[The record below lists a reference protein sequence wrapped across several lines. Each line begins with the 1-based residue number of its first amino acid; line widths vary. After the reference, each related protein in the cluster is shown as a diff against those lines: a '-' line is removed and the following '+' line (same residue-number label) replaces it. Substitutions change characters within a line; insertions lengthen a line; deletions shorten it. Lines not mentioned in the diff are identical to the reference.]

1 MKKIA
6 IILTMLVPL
15 LFSFGC
21 GKAPEK
27 NYAMATSAGIA
38 LQREALYTSEDST
51 QQFGRMRDE
60 KGVGSSDSA
69 AVPELERKLVKSA
82 NLSIRVDN
90 LEKADASVS
99 TMLEQYKGYAA
110 STNIS
115 ENSRYYSLR
124 IPAPQY
130 DTFLTEVN
138 GMGRLINRYE
148 NTEDVTLRYYDLEG
162 RLETRRE
169 LLRTYQSYLRRANN
183 MEEILSVEARIADLQ
198 HDIEN
203 TGTQL
208 RHLSNKVDYAS
219 IDLQLLG
226 PVAVTKN
233 KSETLGERIKQLFGG
248 FGGFLS
254 TAAVIL
260 LGIVV
265 YGIPS
270 LAIAIL
276 LFWLLFGRIGLLK
289 KLWRLVMVKKQG

>member
-1 MKKIA
+1 MKKIV
-6 IILTMLVPL
+6 IILTMLVPM
-15 LFSFGC
+15 FFCFGC

-27 NYAMATSAGIA
+27 NYAMATSAGRAI
-38 LQREALYTSEDST
+38 LSESLHDSDNST
-51 QQFGRMRDE
+51 QQAGWRRSGE
-60 KGVGSSDSA
+60 TSDSSLSA
-69 AVPELERKLVKSA
+69 GVPELERKLVKSA

-99 TMLEQYKGYAA
+99 VMLEQFKGYAA

-148 NTEDVTLRYYDLEG
+148 STEDVTLRYYDLEG

-226 PVAVTKN
+226 PVAAKKN
-233 KSETLGERIKQLFGG
+233 KSETLGEKIKQLFGG

-254 TAAVIL
+254 SAAVIL
-260 LGIVV
+260 IGFIV

-289 KLWRLVMVKKQG
+289 KLWHLVIVKKQG

>member
-1 MKKIA
+1 MKKIV

-15 LFSFGC
+15 LFTFGC

-27 NYAMATSAGIA
+27 NYAMATSAGIT
-38 LQREALYTSEDST
+38 LQREALYDSENSS
-51 QQFGRMRDE
+51 QQFGRMRSGE
-60 KGVGSSDSA
+60 TSDSSLSA
-69 AVPELERKLVKSA
+69 GVPELERKLVKSA

-99 TMLEQYKGYAA
+99 VMLEQFKGYAA